1 MLIKNIL
8 IPKLTTIQST
18 ATMAEAEKIM
28 RQNGFRHLPVSDGD
42 KLVGIISDRDIKLAT
57 VVGVSDNKKEGYI
70 HSFKLVSEFMSSP
83 VLKARTTDKV
93 EKVVRD
99 MVNLKVSCF
108 VIQNESG
115 EDIGILTTEDFL
127 ITFLDVLDKHVS
139 IFSKIVS
146 LFRPNNHLKS

>member
-1 MLIKNIL
+1 MLIKDIL

-18 ATMAEAEKIM
+18 ATMNEAEKMM
-28 RQNGFRHLPVSDGD
+28 RLNGFRHLPVSDGSR
-42 KLVGIISDRDIKLAT
+42 LVGIISDRDIKLAT

-83 VLKARTTDKV
+83 LLKAKTTDRV
-93 EKVVRD
+93 DKVVRD

-108 VIQNESG
+108 VIENEHG

-127 ITFLDVLDKHVS
+127 ITLLDVLDQKVS
-139 IFSKIVS
+139 IFT
-146 LFRPNNHLKS
+146 RLKSIFLPAKS